1 MSLAQV
7 NMTEGPLAKNI
18 IRFSIP
24 VILTGI
30 LQLLFNACD
39 LIVVGRFSNSLAL
52 AAVGA
57 TGSLTNL
64 LVNLFMGLAV
74 GVNVLAA
81 RNFGAKHYEGV
92 HKTVHTAVTLSLVCG
107 VVLAILGICVCRPC
121 LEMMNTPA
129 DVIDMATRYM
139 QIYFIGAPAMLL
151 YNFCAGI
158 LRAQGN
164 TKQPLIFLTIAGIVN
179 VILNLIMVIC
189 FGMAAEG
196 VAIATTASQFVSAG
210 LIIHYLRDP
219 AAVHRLDFRKLR
231 IHGAEL
237 REIIRVGIPS
247 GISSVLFA
255 FSNMQVQASINI
267 FGSVTVA
274 GNAAGS
280 SIDGFIYVA
289 CNGFHQAAVNF
300 TGQNI
305 GAGKRER
312 VPKIM
317 GFCLLF
323 ATIVGVVLSTVIYL
337 LARPLLSFYTTDA
350 VAISY
355 GVIRLAIVGLFYFL
369 CGAMEVVTG
378 VLRGMGYSL
387 LPTVVSLI
395 GACGFRIFW
404 IATIFRAFKSYEVLL
419 YSYPISWF
427 LTAFTLF
434 VIYLTAMRK
443 HKKK

>member
-1 MSLAQV
+1 MALAKV

-64 LVNLFMGLAV
+64 LVNLFMGLSV

-81 RNFGAKHYEGV
+81 RNFGAKDYDGI
-92 HKTVHTAVTLSLVCG
+92 HKTVHTAATLSLVCG
-107 VVLAILGICVCRPC
+107 LFLAVMGFFACRPC
-121 LEMMNTPA
+121 LALMNTPS
-129 DVIDMATRYM
+129 DIIDMSTRYM
-139 QIYFIGAPAMLL
+139 QIYFLGAPAMLL

-179 VILNLIMVIC
+179 VILNLMMVIC
-189 FGMAAEG
+189 FSMAAEG
-196 VAIATTASQFVSAG
+196 VAIATTVSQYVSAG

-219 AAVHRLDFRKLR
+219 ALVHRLDFKKLR

-237 REIIRVGIPS
+237 KEIIRVGIPS

-255 FSNMQVQASINI
+255 FSNMQVQSAINI

-300 TGQNI
+300 TGQNM
-305 GAGKRER
+305 GAGKKER

-323 ATIVGVVLSTVIYL
+323 ATITGVVLSTVIYL

-350 VAISY
+350 IAVSY

-369 CGAMEVVTG
+369 CGGMEVVTG

-387 LPTVVSLI
+387 LPTIVSLI
-395 GACGFRIFW
+395 GACGFRIVW
-404 IATIFRAFKSYEVLL
+404 IATVFRMFKSYEVLL
-419 YSYPISWF
+419 YSYPISWS
-427 LTAFTLF
+427 LTACTLF
-434 VIYLTAMRK
+434 VIYLIAIRK
-443 HKKK
+443 NKKI